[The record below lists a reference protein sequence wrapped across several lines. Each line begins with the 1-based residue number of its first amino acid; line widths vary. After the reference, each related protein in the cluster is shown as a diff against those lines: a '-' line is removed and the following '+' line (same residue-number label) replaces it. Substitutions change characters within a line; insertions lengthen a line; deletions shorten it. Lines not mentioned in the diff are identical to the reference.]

1 MDTTTLR
8 AAHLALLDAAALVD
22 KSGGSGLT
30 PSDGGWNADQI
41 LGHVAL
47 VDAATL
53 ATAASIAAGAN
64 VTFDNRALLDTWTID
79 NVTAI
84 AVGSHGLR
92 DRLRALGEAL
102 CLRGASVVAD

>member
-64 VTFDNRALLDTWTID
+64 
-79 NVTAI
+79 
-84 AVGSHGLR
+84 AVSYTHLTLPTKR
-92 DRLRALGEAL
+92 I
-102 CLRGASVVAD
+102 V